1 MLIKKCS
8 TSSPRVLSS
17 MWRLVQPDLP
27 FPGWGQIWQLES
39 SPHPLPE
46 SQQQSARERRGTIG
60 WEHLLF
66 TTCWKH
72 LFLCIPTNT
81 TKMIASLLCLKL
93 QIQYLLIH
101 FKLNCTL
108 CFKNNA
114 DGIKIYTSNMCI
126 RPFPW
131 DLQKFNHSM
140 MSKACMKLITNSYS
154 QNLQLQ
160 LCKLWW
166 HHSLNWPFKFNLYQG
181 KIFWSR
187 HIRLSK
193 CICFQLS

>member
-1 MLIKKCS
+1 MLISKCS
-8 TSSPRVLSS
+8 SSSPRVLST
-17 MWRLVQPDLP
+17 MGRLVQSDLP
-27 FPGWGQIWQLES
+27 LPGWGQIWQLES

-72 LFLCIPTNT
+72 LLLCIPTNT
-81 TKMIASLLCLKL
+81 TKMIDCFVYIYTNTMSKF
-93 QIQYLLIH
+93 I
-101 FKLNCTL
+101 LNWIVHL

-154 QNLQLQ
+154 RNLQLQ

-166 HHSLNWPFKFNLYQG
+166 HHSLNWPFKFNLYQV
-181 KIFWSR
+181 KFFWSR

-193 CICFQLS
+193 CICFHLS